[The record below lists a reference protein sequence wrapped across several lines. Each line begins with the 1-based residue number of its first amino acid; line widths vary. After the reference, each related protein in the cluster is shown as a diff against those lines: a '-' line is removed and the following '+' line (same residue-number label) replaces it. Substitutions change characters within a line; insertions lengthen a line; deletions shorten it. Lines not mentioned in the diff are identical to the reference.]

1 MLALSDSFEYLY
13 VMSLRPLEICQFFQR
28 EYRLH
33 MSDSDVYRCQNLTYK
48 DGPRAERAE
57 GGKPTNRMEM
67 SLKKERYPYAHETRA
82 K

>member
-1 MLALSDSFEYLY
+1 
-13 VMSLRPLEICQFFQR
+13 MSLRPLEICQFFQR

-33 MSDSDVYRCQNLTYK
+33 TSDSDVYRRQILTYK
-48 DGPRAERAE
+48 DGSRAERVK

-67 SLKKERYPYAHETRA
+67 SPKKKRYPYAHETRA